1 MALPVWGNLEKSQ
14 TDAEKIEEAITR
26 LILEHCEDE
35 TAHLGEGQ
43 SLQSHKASEIIDH
56 LAESIIADKI
66 RDYSINPAHLVSNK
80 VAVCPSLESL
90 AVWTPG
96 GAGSAT
102 LKLGS
107 LELNSGAA
115 LYNLVSVYAP
125 SNSNET
131 NLGVNNPVFEAVL
144 RFSQITDQVG
154 HFGAGQFGVDFVGF
168 GFYNDELYAYIYV
181 NSALTVVGAIAVDL
195 SVYHTYRVVCTS
207 GQKVEFY
214 VDEDLY
220 QTSEAVLPR
229 SISNSVTFSVLLQ
242 TLAASSKIMYLSVI
256 RFFRDI

>member
-14 TDAEKIEEAITR
+14 TDAEKIEEAIAR

-66 RDYSINPAHLVSNK
+66 RDYSINPAHLTSNK
-80 VAVCPSLESL
+80 VAVCPALESL
-90 AVWTPG
+90 TVWTPG

-107 LELNSGAA
+107 LELVSGGV
-115 LYNLVSVYAP
+115 LYNLISVSAP
-125 SNSNET
+125 SISNET

-144 RFSQITDQVG
+144 RFDQLTDQVG
-154 HFGAGQFGVDFVGF
+154 HFGIGEFGHDYVGF
-168 GFYNDELYAYIYV
+168 GFYNDELYAYIY
-181 NSALTVVGAIAVDL
+181 NDYALTVVGAVDVDL
-195 SVYHTYRVVCTS
+195 SVYHTYRIVCTS

-220 QTSEAVLPR
+220 QTSTAVLPR
-229 SISNSVTFSVLLQ
+229 SISNNTTFSVLLQ
-242 TLAASSKIMYLSVI
+242 TLASASKTMYLSVI